1 MPSFAVGYVKNNK
14 IRKKLS
20 KEMESKLQ
28 SARDRL
34 QHGMDYRQMR
44 REEAWRKSL
53 KQYEN
58 KTGWDRREDDTMDI
72 VNINV
77 SFSTINTIVP
87 FVADENAEFIVRPFS
102 ADSTPE
108 NAAILAAFMNNLWRS
123 PEMEGRIHTANSV
136 WDSLVF
142 GDGFAAVNWQII
154 EEPLYS
160 ANGDRVEGRGTEKAD
175 YKVERINPWDVW
187 IDPYSDGI
195 HDARWVCRRIM
206 VPVGELKRDDRYTMT
221 TEIMGSDFG
230 SAHDG
235 FDPEDQD
242 RLDYFGAVD
251 GWVALYEFYDVVEK
265 WMLTFPLD
273 SQLPVRYI
281 EAVRCPII
289 QLGNSRIANSPY
301 HIGELEMIASLQDE
315 LNKTRSQMITHRRRN
330 IAKWV
335 YRRDRLDDDAV
346 QAMKSSIINDT
357 IPVDGNEPFE
367 RLISQIVA
375 TPLSADIYNIDGV
388 IRNDINEITGVN
400 EYLRGVPQ
408 DISRTATEASII
420 EGATNV
426 RTRHKLIQVE
436 TFVRRIGQMLLD
448 IMTDTLPE
456 TDFEEMSMY
465 VSGRQAEMLNRTMGM
480 QDTNTDVTITPTPE
494 TFQGRY
500 VVDVEAGSTE
510 LRSPERQAAKF
521 RDMAQILINA
531 TPVLFQMGINV
542 NVKRALELWFEA
554 EGIQDIDAM
563 FEADEEQ
570 LMLQQLALQQQMN
583 QAMQPGGSP
592 VGASGPVRGAPT
604 SAGDPRQQTTQAPQ
618 EQPNPQNS
626 GMLPARF

>member
-1 MPSFAVGYVKNNK
+1 
-14 IRKKLS
+14 
-20 KEMESKLQ
+20 MEGKLQ

-34 QHGMDYRQMR
+34 MQGMDYRRMR
-44 REEAWRKSL
+44 REDAWRQSVA
-53 KQYEN
+53 QYEN
-58 KTGWDRREDDTMDI
+58 KTGWDRREDETMDI

-102 ADSTPE
+102 ADSSPE
-108 NAAILAAFMNNLWRS
+108 NAAILATFLNNLWRS
-123 PEMEGRIHTANSV
+123 PELEGRIDTANAV
-136 WDSLVF
+136 WDSLVY
-142 GDGFAAVNWQII
+142 GDGFVHVGWQIK

-160 ANGDRVEGRGTEKAD
+160 ANGDLLEGRGVEKAVYD
-175 YKVERINPWDVW
+175 VQRVNPWDVW

-195 HDARWVCRRIM
+195 HNARWVCRRIL
-206 VPVGELKRDDRYTMT
+206 VPVEELKKDDRYTMT
-221 TEIMGSDFG
+221 AELMGSDFG
-230 SAHDG
+230 AATDG
-235 FDPEDQD
+235 FDPEDRD
-242 RLDYFGAVD
+242 RIDYFSADG
-251 GWVALYEFYDVVEK
+251 GWVALYEFYDLVEN

-273 SQLPVRYI
+273 SPLPVRYI
-281 EAVRCPII
+281 EAVKCPII
-289 QLGNSRIANSPY
+289 QLGNYRIPNSPY

-330 IAKWV
+330 ISKWL
-335 YRRDRLDDDAV
+335 YRRDRLDEDAIM
-346 QAMKSSIINDT
+346 AMKSSIINDA

-367 RLISQIVA
+367 RLVQQLTP
-375 TPLSADIYNIDGV
+375 TPLSGDIYNVDSI

-436 TFVRRIGQMLLD
+436 TFIRRIGQMLLD
-448 IMTDTLPE
+448 IMTDTLPM

-465 VSGRQAEMLNRTMGM
+465 VSGRQAQMLNRQLGNP
-480 QDTNTDVTITPTPE
+480 DVNTDLTITPTPE

-510 LRSPERQAAKF
+510 LRSPEREAQKF
-521 RDMAQILINA
+521 KEMVQILMNAFPILSQLGITIN
-531 TPVLFQMGINV
+531 I
-542 NVKRALELWFEA
+542 RHALELWFEA

-563 FEADEEQ
+563 FEGDDNQE
-570 LMLQQLALQQQMN
+570 MLQQMALMARQQQALQGQI
-583 QAMQPGGSP
+583 PGAD
-592 VGASGPVRGAPT
+592 VVRGAPT
-604 SAGDPRQQTTQAPQ
+604 SPGDPRAATTRPPA
-618 EQPNPQNS
+618 EQPDPSNS
-626 GMLPARF
+626 GMLPSRY